1 MWAYYSYIHTNY
13 NGQSSCW
20 TPVSRSFSDVWLN
33 SLNQMDASGQ
43 DDGLAQDLQITP
55 ENSDVDESGTSFTIL
70 IFQFVRVI
78 CEIILENW
86 ASSRYRITDDNLFL
100 IIRQFQTPVIWL

>member
-1 MWAYYSYIHTNY
+1 
-13 NGQSSCW
+13 
-20 TPVSRSFSDVWLN
+20 
-33 SLNQMDASGQ
+33 MDASGQ

>member
-1 MWAYYSYIHTNY
+1 
-13 NGQSSCW
+13 
-20 TPVSRSFSDVWLN
+20 
-33 SLNQMDASGQ
+33 MDASGQ

-86 ASSRYRITDDNLFL
+86 AYINIL
-100 IIRQFQTPVIWL
+100 

>member
-1 MWAYYSYIHTNY
+1 
-13 NGQSSCW
+13 
-20 TPVSRSFSDVWLN
+20 
-33 SLNQMDASGQ
+33 MDASGQ

-100 IIRQFQTPVIWL
+100 IIRHG

>member
-1 MWAYYSYIHTNY
+1 
-13 NGQSSCW
+13 
-20 TPVSRSFSDVWLN
+20 
-33 SLNQMDASGQ
+33 MDASGQ

-78 CEIILENW
+78 CEMIFGKL
-86 ASSRYRITDDNLFL
+86 SSYQHTLVPGIE
-100 IIRQFQTPVIWL
+100 